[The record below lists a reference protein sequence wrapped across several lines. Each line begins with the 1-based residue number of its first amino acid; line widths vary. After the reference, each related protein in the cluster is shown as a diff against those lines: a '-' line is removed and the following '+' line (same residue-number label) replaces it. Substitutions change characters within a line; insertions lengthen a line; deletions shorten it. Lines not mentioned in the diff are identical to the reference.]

1 MMKKTLMRSRR
12 EAADV
17 LYTMDGGDIDP
28 FLPKLKSINGYATL
42 KEEP

>member
-28 FLPKLKSINGYATL
+28 LPKLKSINGYATL